1 MEVHTSHLVVSPVPH
16 VRASLTTRRVM
27 ANVILALLPA
37 LIASVLIF
45 GLRAL
50 LVTAVP

>member
-37 LIASVLIF
+37 LIASCW
-45 GLRAL
+45 
-50 LVTAVP
+50 